1 MGWWDIYGHFDFEDI
16 YTQAVEE
23 CPQDG
28 IIVEIGVQFG
38 RSLMYLAHKAIQ
50 EKRPDIRI
58 VGVDPWIV
66 DRNRNINVEGWG
78 GPEFSRQRK
87 FIDPMAYAVNEMTAH
102 APSEY
107 ARVELM
113 RLTSVE
119 ASEKFEQ
126 NGVHMVFIDGDHRY
140 EQVKRDIEVW
150 LPKIRS
156 GGVLAGHDYGGYETV
171 RRAVREAFSTY
182 TCRKCSWWV
191 RR

>member
-16 YTQAVEE
+16 YTQAVQEAPE
-23 CPQDG
+23 NG

-66 DRNRNINVEGWG
+66 DHNRNINVEGWG
-78 GPEFSRQRK
+78 GPEFSSQRQ
-87 FIDPMAYAVNEMTAH
+87 FTDPLAYAEHQMKTH
-102 APSEY
+102 APAER

-119 ASEKFEQ
+119 ATERFD
-126 NGVHMVFIDGDHRY
+126 NGSVHLAFIDGDHRY

-191 RR
+191 RL